1 MIYFMHYFLFF
12 FQASNKSSQ
21 LPIYI
26 SNPYPIPISDMNDLT
41 ENKNG
46 IVIDDELKFNLDIET
61 ESVLTVSIQ
70 NNSNR
75 THVLRGGSFVAQKIP
90 SQLSLVSPIDT
101 DVDTIINP
109 SESLTYT
116 FECKAKFIGTS
127 EELFVF
133 NFQDFRIGRL
143 FRIMVDAKDT
153 PQKIDHP
160 IFVKRNKNQRFKV
173 FNLDELNE
181 MTYIPETRSYK
192 PPAFIKVRNGAFK
205 VPRYIWDAVLSI
217 TQNEKKSQI
226 ECEMAVSDQ
235 IPCLLKP
242 LSFETYKEH
251 FHALLYLEE
260 VAQTL
265 DFQQYNME
273 SAIMRQ
279 CGHYLVLQ
287 VPGLAEKRPSLLVGD
302 RAIVS
307 FQWDS
312 SQGNVYGCSHS
323 RIK

>member
-1 MIYFMHYFLFF
+1 MHYFFF
-12 FQASNKSSQ
+12 FQASNKSSL
-21 LPIYI
+21 LPIYA
-26 SNPYPIPISDMNDLT
+26 SNLHPIPSDMNDLI

-46 IVIDDELKFNLDIET
+46 IVIDDQLNFNLDIET
-61 ESVLTVSIQ
+61 ESVLTVSIR

-101 DVDTIINP
+101 DVETIINP

-133 NFQDFRIGRL
+133 NFKDFRIGRL
-143 FRIMVDAKDT
+143 FRIIVDAKVDAII
-153 PQKIDHP
+153 PQKMHHP
-160 IFVKRNKNQRFKV
+160 IFVEQSKSQRLKV
-173 FNLDELNE
+173 PNLNELNE
-181 MTYIPETRSYK
+181 IPIYVSEIRPYK
-192 PPAFIKVRNGAFK
+192 PPAFTKVRNDVFK
-205 VPRYIWDAVLSI
+205 VPRYIWNAVLST

-242 LSFETYKEH
+242 LSFETYKER

-265 DFQQYNME
+265 DFQQYDME
-273 SAIMRQ
+273 SAIMRR
-279 CGHYLVLQ
+279 CRHYLVLQ

-307 FQWDS
+307 FRWDS
-312 SQGNVYGCSHS
+312 SQGNVCG
-323 RIK
+323 

>member
-1 MIYFMHYFLFF
+1 LFFSFF
-12 FQASNKSSQ
+12 FQALNKSSQ

-26 SNPYPIPISDMNDLT
+26 SNPHPILSDTNDLI

-46 IVIDDELKFNLDIET
+46 IVIDDELNFKLDIET
-61 ESVLTVSIQ
+61 ESVLTVLIQ

-75 THVLRGGSFVAQKIP
+75 IHVLRGGSFVAQKIP

-133 NFQDFRIGRL
+133 NFKDFRIGRV
-143 FRIMVDAKDT
+143 FRIMVDAKDI
-153 PQKIDHP
+153 PQNIFDHP
-160 IFVKRNKNQRFKV
+160 RAFVEQSKDQRLKI

-181 MTYIPETRSYK
+181 ITYIPGIRPYK
-192 PPAFIKVRNGAFK
+192 PPAFTKVRNDVFK
-205 VPRYIWDAVLSI
+205 VPRYIWNAVLS
-217 TQNEKKSQI
+217 TVHNEKKSQI
-226 ECEMAVSDQ
+226 ECEMTVSDQ

-242 LSFETYKEH
+242 LSFETYKER
-251 FHALLYLEE
+251 FHVLLYLEE
-260 VAQTL
+260 IAQTL
-265 DFQQYNME
+265 DFQQYDME
-273 SAIMRQ
+273 SAILRR
-279 CGHYLVLQ
+279 CGHYLVLE

-307 FQWDS
+307 FRWDS
-312 SQGNVYGCSHS
+312 SQGNVYGYS
-323 RIK
+323 